1 MPISELKSDSSEMD
15 DVAFIEDRG
24 DDADTVDE
32 CAVDRRKIL

>member
-1 MPISELKSDSSEMD
+1 MPISELKSDGSEMD
-15 DVAFIEDRG
+15 DVALIEDRG

>member
-1 MPISELKSDSSEMD
+1 MPITELESDGSEMD
-15 DVAFIEDRG
+15 NVALVEDRG